1 MSLIATQQSSPTSRT
16 EDALR
21 ALLEFVKGDM
31 KVVLRIPNECEA
43 LMSDAF

>member
-21 ALLEFVKGDM
+21 ALLKFMKGDM
-31 KVVLRIPNECEA
+31 KEELIVDDIPI
-43 LMSDAF
+43 LGKIL